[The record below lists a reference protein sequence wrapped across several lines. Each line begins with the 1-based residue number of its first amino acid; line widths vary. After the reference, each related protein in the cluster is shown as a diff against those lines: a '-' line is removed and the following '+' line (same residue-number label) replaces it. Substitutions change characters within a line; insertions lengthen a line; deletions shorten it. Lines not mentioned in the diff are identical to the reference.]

1 MTYQRF
7 VELLRRVGAQCG
19 KPAAEVSSIT
29 FNSARRFLPT
39 VVSAVGADAHT
50 AQAVGNWTD
59 TPCEG
64 GSKQPALRLMSV
76 HYSDIKALA
85 SGQAKESVLDAFVAA
100 SSHHPSV
107 QSILAGTPAKV
118 APGTLTWGAVGQ
130 AHRQLTATPRAAHS
144 GSQAASSS
152 RQGDASRQGDGREEE
167 DPDDTGVYRKR
178 GRKDKEKKRKEKK
191 HKKSSGKARVL

>member
-1 MTYQRF
+1 MTYQRY
-7 VELLRRVGAQCG
+7 VALLRRVGAQCG
-19 KPAAEVSSIT
+19 KPAAEVKKIT

-39 VVSAVGADAHT
+39 VASAVGADAHT

-59 TPCEG
+59 LPCEG
-64 GSKQPALRLMSV
+64 SSKQPALRLMSV

-107 QSILAGTPAKV
+107 QSILAGTPAKL

-130 AHRQLTATPRAAHS
+130 AHRQLAATPRAAYS

-152 RQGDASRQGDGREEE
+152 RQRDASPQGDGREEK
-167 DPDDTGVYRKR
+167 DPDNTGVKRKR
-178 GRKDKEKKRKEKK
+178 GKKDKDKEHKDKTDKKC
-191 HKKSSGKARVL
+191 SGKARVL